1 MKKLIK
7 QPSAHWQISK
17 LAHLLIF
24 LRPANL
30 LILTLANLLIL
41 TACSKSDE
49 PEVPASV
56 QTPEHLTDWT
66 PQPKVDVAQPYMAF
80 ATGSASGTT
89 LSLTA
94 VGSTTTATDVWVDT
108 NNNGIFDGDDVKVT
122 DFSKPITFTAANGLF
137 TVYGAVK
144 ELTATGNAL
153 TAADVRS
160 NEALT
165 KLNIADNWLEEKD
178 LLDLVKSLPTPTD
191 PNTAVVL
198 HRVEGDGNK
207 MTEAVLIAAK
217 QRGWQTLKIKDNVEV
232 PDLPADTEAPKAGAI
247 TEATATAF
255 NSILVKWTA
264 ATDDKTAAE
273 KLRYQVLYNVQGSG
287 EVKTSE
293 VKENMLELS
302 LTGLAE
308 KTTYIVKV
316 KVLDE
321 AGNATD
327 YEAKEVTTPAAPE
340 AADTEAPKA
349 GAITE
354 ATATFNSLSLKWTAA
369 TDNKTAAEKLRYQ
382 VVYQVKGS
390 GEVKTSEL
398 KENRQELTLTGLPEK
413 TTYVVKVK
421 VLDEANNAA
430 EYEAKEVTTAAIP
443 DTEAPTPATI
453 SERIAVTDQTAT
465 LSWETAK
472 DNQTSFDDLRYQVF
486 WKAQGSTE
494 IKNSGTPKAA
504 FFSYKI
510 EGLTPSTTY
519 TVWVEV
525 FDKAGNKAK
534 YPEKTF
540 TTAKKEEPKPEPK
553 DKHYMVLTTK
563 KAVGEKVELIIDAA
577 KADQAGVWLDLNN
590 NDKWDE
596 GIDQKPT
603 EFSESIKYTLQAQ
616 TFKIY
621 GKVWYL
627 SCPSN
632 QLNFLDISHNPALTE
647 LYAAENNLPSIAH
660 LAHLKSLSID
670 TYTLKNSQLPK
681 GLTYLEVN
689 ETEGAP
695 LSTIDTSPFT
705 ELQILDVRLCK
716 NLKTLD
722 LSNNKNLEELFT
734 YGTGLTELDLSHQPN
749 LRKLNVSNTPFTKLN
764 IAGNKALKVVT
775 IKLTDKGEGLQ
786 GTALMDFLQQLPTR
800 EEGKEGKIYLS
811 PAQATDAVKEYLSK
825 IKHWLVNPKN

>member
-1 MKKLIK
+1 MKKIINFRK
-7 QPSAHWQISK
+7 GAW
-17 LAHLLIF
+17 
-24 LRPANL
+24 
-30 LILTLANLLIL
+30 LTLLVAAATVAN
-41 TACSKSDE
+41 CSKSKDE
-49 PEVPASV
+49 PEVPATV

-94 VGSTTTATDVWVDT
+94 VGSTATTTDVWVDT

-122 DFSKPITFTAANGLF
+122 DFSKPVTFKVTDKVF

-255 NSILVKWTA
+255 NSVLVKWTA

-293 VKENMLELS
+293 VKENMLDFT

-354 ATATFNSLSLKWTAA
+354 ATTTFNSLSLKWTAA

-398 KENRQELTLTGLPEK
+398 TANRLELTLTGLPEK

-421 VLDEANNAA
+421 VLDEANNAT

-472 DNQTSFDDLRYQVF
+472 DNQTSFEGLRYQVF

-494 IKNSGTPKAA
+494 EKNSGTPKAA
-504 FFSYKI
+504 MFSYKI
-510 EGLTPSTTY
+510 EGLAPSTTY

-540 TTAKKEEPKPEPK
+540 TTEAKKEEPKPEPK
-553 DKHYMVLTTK
+553 DTHYIVLTTK
-563 KAVGEKVELIIDAA
+563 KAVGEKISLVINVAE
-577 KADQAGVWLDLNN
+577 ADEAGVWLDLNGN
-590 NDKWDE
+590 GKWDE
-596 GIDQKPT
+596 GIDQKIT
-603 EFSESIKYTLQAQ
+603 KFSENIKYTLKAQ
-616 TFKIY
+616 TFRIY
-621 GKVWYL
+621 GKVNSIDCTYNEL
-627 SCPSN
+627 TMV
-632 QLNFLDISHNPALTE
+632 DISHNPALTK
-647 LYAAENNLPSIAH
+647 LFAYDNNLPSIAH
-660 LAHLKSLSID
+660 LDQLKELGID
-670 TYTLKNSQLPK
+670 THTLLASSLPQ
-681 GLTYLEVN
+681 GLTYLAIK

-695 LSTIDTSPFT
+695 LSTINTSPFT
-705 ELQILDVRLCK
+705 EL
-716 NLKTLD
+716 KTLD
-722 LSNNKNLEELFT
+722 VYCKSLKSLDLSRNEKLIYLYISN
-734 YGTGLTELDLSHQPN
+734 TGLTELDLSHQPN
-749 LRKLNVSNTPFTKLN
+749 LYRLYVSSTPLTKLN
-764 IAGNKALKVVT
+764 IAGNRALKDVELN
-775 IKLTDKGEGLQ
+775 LTQEGKGLQ
-786 GTALMDFLQQLPTR
+786 GEALMDFLKQLPTR
-800 EEGKEGKIYLS
+800 EKGKEGRIALS
-811 PAQATDAVKEYLSK
+811 PAQATEAVKKYLESK
-825 IKHWLVNPKN
+825 FWLVNP